1 VWKLQKMAKSLGYD
15 VLEKIE
21 KQMVQASVSWESGQ
35 DNAAKCESTR

>member
-21 KQMVQASVSWESGQ
+21 KQMVQASVS
-35 DNAAKCESTR
+35 